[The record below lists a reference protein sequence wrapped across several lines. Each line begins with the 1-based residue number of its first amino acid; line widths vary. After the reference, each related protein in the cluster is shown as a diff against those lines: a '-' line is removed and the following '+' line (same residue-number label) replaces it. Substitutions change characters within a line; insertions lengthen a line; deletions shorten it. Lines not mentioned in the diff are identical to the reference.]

1 MTLPAAP
8 RRMRLAVLRGL
19 AWLAIS
25 AVVFGPVRGQPAAPA
40 PPWVVET
47 IPTRIL
53 ESGERAR
60 LAVAVRAP
68 SALSTRHVVL
78 YPSPN
83 AEPLLKVAS
92 GTTALNLTG
101 PWVRVAG
108 ALNERGVA
116 VAFADVPSDV
126 RRTAPGARI
135 PGEMR
140 RDLQAVVNH
149 LRSRFPGAAVHLG
162 LFANNVAPVLD
173 VAAPLDGVGR
183 IVGVSGGFLD
193 SRASDWGALRAQVL
207 LVHAP
212 TSTCEVAPFLEA
224 RLVARRSGFALV
236 EAGYERHEPRLDCGR
251 DSHHVLARLDQGF
264 ADVVV
269 NWLDAA
275 PVPATFGAAA
285 PGVAWRE
292 QVLTFPVPEL
302 TGTLQ
307 LEMTLLLPDGPGPF
321 PVAVFNHGDVEVGTP
336 WMRHKRR
343 FRDMIVATEFLQLGL
358 AVAIPARRGVAMSQ
372 GSYPRGF
379 SRHDGDPTYKA
390 RIHARDILPA
400 LDHLRTIPEID
411 AGRIILAGQSAGGYS
426 VMHIGAAGVPGVV
439 GVVNFSGG
447 RTDMAGS
454 EGPGALN
461 RTMVDGFEAFGRQ
474 MRVPSLWVF
483 AENDSRYTA
492 QTIRAAHEAFTR
504 AGGVARLSLS
514 PPIPGD
520 GHFIHHRP
528 ELWRAALRDHVRELG
543 LVTAKTQP

>member
-193 SRASDWGALRAQVL
+193 SCASDWGALRAQVL

-224 RLVARRSGFALV
+224 RLVARRARAGRATSRCCSAPAPALPCTSGYSAR
-236 EAGYERHEPRLDCGR
+236 GDC
-251 DSHHVLARLDQGF
+251 
-264 ADVVV
+264 
-269 NWLDAA
+269 A
-275 PVPATFGAAA
+275 PCRRPGAASSSA
-285 PGVAWRE
+285 SRWATCSRCCASS
-292 QVLTFPVPEL
+292 
-302 TGTLQ
+302 GT
-307 LEMTLLLPDGPGPF
+307 
-321 PVAVFNHGDVEVGTP
+321 
-336 WMRHKRR
+336 
-343 FRDMIVATEFLQLGL
+343 AT
-358 AVAIPARRGVAMSQ
+358 
-372 GSYPRGF
+372 
-379 SRHDGDPTYKA
+379 T
-390 RIHARDILPA
+390 
-400 LDHLRTIPEID
+400 T
-411 AGRIILAGQSAGGYS
+411 
-426 VMHIGAAGVPGVV
+426 
-439 GVVNFSGG
+439 
-447 RTDMAGS
+447 
-454 EGPGALN
+454 
-461 RTMVDGFEAFGRQ
+461 
-474 MRVPSLWVF
+474 
-483 AENDSRYTA
+483 
-492 QTIRAAHEAFTR
+492 
-504 AGGVARLSLS
+504 S
-514 PPIPGD
+514 PC
-520 GHFIHHRP
+520 
-528 ELWRAALRDHVRELG
+528 
-543 LVTAKTQP
+543 